1 MTANDQQ
8 QSWSLNG
15 DVEEI
20 QLYETQYAVSEWDQ
34 NLDLL
39 LDELQE
45 SVSSPQKTKGRN
57 QITSL
62 PSIPAS
68 ERQSKIPSTNNTV
81 LTSSQF
87 LELAEEA
94 LRQTAIARRLLESIA
109 DEPTTT
115 PSDPASSNTIASSQS
130 SEKELTAESENNIP
144 STSVS
149 ERAKAW
155 TTRGVQTVQPAASTP
170 PRKVSLID
178 GKKISTETSPTAEG
192 LRSFKLHPAT
202 VEDIETALNNLK
214 IATDSKKILTY
225 TEHMEYTQVPSNSE
239 ITESVMSEE
248 KSAEFIAPDI
258 ESPPKYNFDRKFS
271 ADSLKI
277 LEFTEFLSSKKT
289 NTEAESDEGLLV
301 APSNITDNQKTLEN
315 KVKSKTS
322 PLDIDE
328 WATKLAQL
336 DTALNLLME
345 GLDNN

>member
-1 MTANDQQ
+1 
-8 QSWSLNG
+8 
-15 DVEEI
+15 
-20 QLYETQYAVSEWDQ
+20 
-34 NLDLL
+34 
-39 LDELQE
+39 
-45 SVSSPQKTKGRN
+45 
-57 QITSL
+57 
-62 PSIPAS
+62 
-68 ERQSKIPSTNNTV
+68 
-81 LTSSQF
+81 
-87 LELAEEA
+87 
-94 LRQTAIARRLLESIA
+94 
-109 DEPTTT
+109 
-115 PSDPASSNTIASSQS
+115 
-130 SEKELTAESENNIP
+130 
-144 STSVS
+144 
-149 ERAKAW
+149 
-155 TTRGVQTVQPAASTP
+155 
-170 PRKVSLID
+170 VSLID

-239 ITESVMSEE
+239 ITESVISEE

-258 ESPPKYNFDRKFS
+258 ESPPKYNSDRKFS

-289 NTEAESDEGLLV
+289 NTEAESDEGLV

>member
-1 MTANDQQ
+1 M
-8 QSWSLNG
+8 
-15 DVEEI
+15 
-20 QLYETQYAVSEWDQ
+20 
-34 NLDLL
+34 
-39 LDELQE
+39 
-45 SVSSPQKTKGRN
+45 
-57 QITSL
+57 
-62 PSIPAS
+62 
-68 ERQSKIPSTNNTV
+68 
-81 LTSSQF
+81 
-87 LELAEEA
+87 
-94 LRQTAIARRLLESIA
+94 
-109 DEPTTT
+109 
-115 PSDPASSNTIASSQS
+115 
-130 SEKELTAESENNIP
+130 
-144 STSVS
+144 
-149 ERAKAW
+149 
-155 TTRGVQTVQPAASTP
+155 
-170 PRKVSLID
+170 SLID

-258 ESPPKYNFDRKFS
+258 ESPPKYNSDRKFS

-289 NTEAESDEGLLV
+289 NTEAESDEGLV

-315 KVKSKTS
+315 MVKSKTS

>member
-1 MTANDQQ
+1 M
-8 QSWSLNG
+8 
-15 DVEEI
+15 
-20 QLYETQYAVSEWDQ
+20 
-34 NLDLL
+34 
-39 LDELQE
+39 
-45 SVSSPQKTKGRN
+45 
-57 QITSL
+57 
-62 PSIPAS
+62 
-68 ERQSKIPSTNNTV
+68 
-81 LTSSQF
+81 
-87 LELAEEA
+87 
-94 LRQTAIARRLLESIA
+94 
-109 DEPTTT
+109 
-115 PSDPASSNTIASSQS
+115 
-130 SEKELTAESENNIP
+130 
-144 STSVS
+144 
-149 ERAKAW
+149 
-155 TTRGVQTVQPAASTP
+155 
-170 PRKVSLID
+170 SLID

-258 ESPPKYNFDRKFS
+258 ESPPKYNSDRKFS

-289 NTEAESDEGLLV
+289 NTEAESDEGKLLV